1 MLEIKN
7 LTKSYGDVLALD
19 RFSLDLKK
27 GEVLGL
33 LGPNGAGKTT
43 LISILA
49 GTLRDFTGTRLLPGP
64 QPVSPTAS
72 LKNRMGIVPQD
83 MAFYEELNAMD
94 NLLFWG
100 GLYDVP
106 RADLKSR
113 AAEILE
119 MVELSGRAKE
129 PVKNFSG
136 GMKRRLNTAIGLL
149 HRPDLLL
156 LDEPT
161 VGIDVQAKV
170 SILDIIRNVG
180 AAGTAV
186 IFTTHQLA
194 EVETTCSRI
203 AIMDRG
209 RILAQGTLEELDPA
223 SSARR
228 TSSRSRAISPRPRSP
243 RPSQDLAGDG
253 VELLSVA
260 DGLASLAVSDTE
272 QIPQSHGPA
281 VPPEAGRDR
290 PEDQVAQPGDGLPEA
305 DRPQLEGLSDAP
317 AASDPR
323 ERRAPPS
330 QGAAG
335 DHHLH
340 HHPPGDDRPH
350 RRHLRPRTE
359 ESELPPIQVVLVD
372 NDKGLASRSS
382 WARSTPTR

>member
-43 LISILA
+43 LISILS
-49 GTLRDFTGTRLLPGP
+49 GTVGDFTGTVTFEGRNLF
-64 QPVSPTAS
+64 ADRS
-72 LKNRMGIVPQD
+72 LKNRLGIVPQD
-83 MAFYEELNAMD
+83 MAFYDELSAMD

-100 GLYDVP
+100 GLYDVK
-106 RADLKSR
+106 RAELKSR
-113 AAEILE
+113 AAALLE
-119 MVELSGRAKE
+119 LVELSARAKE

-149 HRPDLLL
+149 HKPDLLL

-203 AIMDRG
+203 AIMDHG
-209 RILAQGTLEELDPA
+209 LILAQGTLDELIRIVGERDIVEIVGDFAAAPFSEA
-223 SSARR
+223 L
-228 TSSRSRAISPRPRSP
+228 
-243 RPSQDLAGDG
+243 QDLAGED

-260 DGLASLAVSDTE
+260 DGLASLAVTDTE
-272 QIPQSHGPA
+272 QIPRVMDRLFGRKLA
-281 VPPEAGRDR
+281 VTDMKIKAPSLETVFLKLTGR
-290 PEDQVAQPGDGLPEA
+290 
-305 DRPQLEGLSDAP
+305 S
-317 AASDPR
+317 
-323 ERRAPPS
+323 
-330 QGAAG
+330 
-335 DHHLH
+335 
-340 HHPPGDDRPH
+340 
-350 RRHLRPRTE
+350 LR
-359 ESELPPIQVVLVD
+359 D
-372 NDKGLASRSS
+372 
-382 WARSTPTR
+382 

>member
-7 LTKSYGDVLALD
+7 LTKSYGDVVALD

-49 GTLRDFTGTRLLPGP
+49 GTLRDFTGT
-64 QPVSPTAS
+64 VSFDGRDLFSDRS
-72 LKNRMGIVPQD
+72 LKNRIGIVPQD
-83 MAFYEELNAMD
+83 MAFYDELNATE

-106 RADLKSR
+106 RADLKRR

-119 MVELSGRAKE
+119 LVELSGRAKE

-149 HRPDLLL
+149 HKPDLLL

-170 SILDIIRNVG
+170 SILEIIRSVG

-203 AIMDRG
+203 AIMDHG
-209 RILAQGTLEELDPA
+209 RILAQGTLDELVRIVGERDIVEITGEFPA
-223 SSARR
+223 ASFSEALRD
-228 TSSRSRAISPRPRSP
+228 I
-243 RPSQDLAGDG
+243 AGERI
-253 VELLSVA
+253 ELLSVA
-260 DGLASLAVSDTE
+260 DNLASLAV
-272 QIPQSHGPA
+272 
-281 VPPEAGRDR
+281 
-290 PEDQVAQPGDGLPEA
+290 
-305 DRPQLEGLSDAP
+305 
-317 AASDPR
+317 
-323 ERRAPPS
+323 
-330 QGAAG
+330 GA
-335 DHHLH
+335 
-340 HHPPGDDRPH
+340 
-350 RRHLRPRTE
+350 TE
-359 ESELPPIQVVLVD
+359 EIPRVMDRLFQRRLAVTDLKIKTP
-372 NDKGLASRSS
+372 GLETVFLKLTGRSL
-382 WARSTPTR
+382 RD

>member
-1 MLEIKN
+1 MPGKGVPTMLEIKN
-7 LTKSYGDVLALD
+7 LTKSYGEVLALD

-49 GTLRDFTGTRLLPGP
+49 GTLGDFTGTVNFQGRNLF
-64 QPVSPTAS
+64 ADREI
-72 LKNRMGIVPQD
+72 KNRLGIVPQD
-83 MAFYEELNAMD
+83 MAFYDELSAMD

-106 RADLKSR
+106 RADLKKR
-113 AAEILE
+113 AAELLE
-119 MVELSGRAKE
+119 LVELAARAKE

-149 HRPDLLL
+149 HKPDLLL

-170 SILDIIRNVG
+170 SILDIIRDVG

-209 RILAQGTLEELDPA
+209 RILAQGTLDELVRIVGERDVVEITGDFA
-223 SSARR
+223 AAAFSEAV
-228 TSSRSRAISPRPRSP
+228 
-243 RPSQDLAGDG
+243 QDLAGER
-253 VELLSVA
+253 VELLSAA
-260 DGLASLAVSDTE
+260 DGLASLAVRDTAE
-272 QIPQSHGPA
+272 IPKIMDRLFRRRLA
-281 VPPEAGRDR
+281 VTDMKIKSPSLETVFLKLTGRT
-290 PEDQVAQPGDGLPEA
+290 
-305 DRPQLEGLSDAP
+305 
-317 AASDPR
+317 
-323 ERRAPPS
+323 
-330 QGAAG
+330 
-335 DHHLH
+335 
-340 HHPPGDDRPH
+340 
-350 RRHLRPRTE
+350 LR
-359 ESELPPIQVVLVD
+359 D
-372 NDKGLASRSS
+372 
-382 WARSTPTR
+382 

>member
-1 MLEIKN
+1 MLEIKS

-19 RFSLDLKK
+19 HFSLELKK

-49 GTLRDFTGTRLLPGP
+49 GSLRDFTGG
-64 QPVSPTAS
+64 VSFLGKDLFSDRS

-83 MAFYEELNAMD
+83 MAFYEELNAAD

-106 RADLKSR
+106 RADLKKR

-119 MVELSGRAKE
+119 MVELSGRSKE

-149 HRPDLLL
+149 HKPDLLL

-170 SILDIIRNVG
+170 SILDLIRKVG
-180 AAGTAV
+180 AAGTGV

-194 EVETTCSRI
+194 EVEDTCSRI

-209 RILAQGTLEELDPA
+209 RILAQGTLVELIRLVGEKDIVEITGEFA
-223 SSARR
+223 AAAFSEAL
-228 TSSRSRAISPRPRSP
+228 A
-243 RPSQDLAGDG
+243 DLDGDG
-253 VELLSVA
+253 VELLS
-260 DGLASLAVSDTE
+260 ASDNQAALAVSDTDR
-272 QIPQSHGPA
+272 IPKILDRLFRRKLA
-281 VPPEAGRDR
+281 VTDLKIKTPNLEAVFLKLTGR
-290 PEDQVAQPGDGLPEA
+290 
-305 DRPQLEGLSDAP
+305 S
-317 AASDPR
+317 
-323 ERRAPPS
+323 
-330 QGAAG
+330 
-335 DHHLH
+335 
-340 HHPPGDDRPH
+340 
-350 RRHLRPRTE
+350 LR
-359 ESELPPIQVVLVD
+359 D
-372 NDKGLASRSS
+372 
-382 WARSTPTR
+382 

>member
-1 MLEIKN
+1 MLEIRN
-7 LTKSYGDVLALD
+7 LTKSYGDILALD

-43 LISILA
+43 LISILS
-49 GTLRDFTGTRLLPGP
+49 GTLADFTGTVTFEGKDLFADR
-64 QPVSPTAS
+64 S
-72 LKNRMGIVPQD
+72 LKSRLGIVPQD

-106 RADLKSR
+106 RPELKRR
-113 AAEILE
+113 AAELLE
-119 MVELSGRAKE
+119 LVELAGRAKE
-129 PVKNFSG
+129 PVKKYSG

-149 HRPDLLL
+149 HKPDLLL

-209 RILAQGTLEELDPA
+209 RILAQGTLDELVRIVGERDIVEILGDFAAAPFSEA
-223 SSARR
+223 V
-228 TSSRSRAISPRPRSP
+228 
-243 RPSQDLAGDG
+243 QDLAGED
-253 VELLSVA
+253 VELLSAA

-272 QIPQSHGPA
+272 QIPRIMDRLFQRKLA
-281 VPPEAGRDR
+281 VTDMKIKSPSLEAVFLKLTGR
-290 PEDQVAQPGDGLPEA
+290 
-305 DRPQLEGLSDAP
+305 S
-317 AASDPR
+317 
-323 ERRAPPS
+323 
-330 QGAAG
+330 
-335 DHHLH
+335 
-340 HHPPGDDRPH
+340 
-350 RRHLRPRTE
+350 LR
-359 ESELPPIQVVLVD
+359 D
-372 NDKGLASRSS
+372 
-382 WARSTPTR
+382 